1 MLPQRHFHHK
11 MCSSSI
17 SWYHVRQVNSIQIWW
32 IYDMLSENYHS
43 CYRIMLKCLQKT
55 SSIILNMTFSS
66 MWCEWTWTYIHFLSF
81 SFFFVGGSSVDI
93 FVQKKKCGVHYI
105 IIIIMKH
112 IFLIKN
118 KNRWCITAHTTI
130 VLWNEM
136 EMRNVF
142 VDGKKIF
149 FSFPLLKHL

>member
-1 MLPQRHFHHK
+1 MISCSTSKFYSNMMNIWYVIRKLSFMLQNYVK
-11 MCSSSI
+11 MSTKNI
-17 SWYHVRQVNSIQIWW
+17 IDNIKYDIFIHVMWVNMNI
-32 IYDMLSENYHS
+32 H
-43 CYRIMLKCLQKT
+43 
-55 SSIILNMTFSS
+55 TFSVFLLFFS
-66 MWCEWTWTYIHFLSF
+66 WVGRLSTYLF
-81 SFFFVGGSSVDI
+81 
-93 FVQKKKCGVHYI
+93 KKKCGVHYI